1 MSFGLCASPN
11 PRQRSSPLETAS
23 IGQNRTGTVSEIVSQ
38 RGGGVVKNS
47 GELNQI
53 VIDFIGVFAIFVV
66 SDRTF

>member
-1 MSFGLCASPN
+1 
-11 PRQRSSPLETAS
+11 LETAS
-23 IGQNRTGTVSEIVSQ
+23 IGQNRTGTVSGIVSQ